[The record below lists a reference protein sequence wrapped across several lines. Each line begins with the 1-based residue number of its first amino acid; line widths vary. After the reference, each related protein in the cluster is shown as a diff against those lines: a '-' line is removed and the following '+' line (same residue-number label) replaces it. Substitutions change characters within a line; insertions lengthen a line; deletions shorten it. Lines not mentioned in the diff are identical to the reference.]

1 MERTQMRLLDKKE
14 RIGSFSEVALGYN
27 DEEAL
32 NEASRCLQCAN
43 PQCVKGCP
51 VEVRIPEFI
60 ASILNGDVENAYKI
74 IRFSSALPAV
84 CGRVCPQEKQ
94 CESKCI
100 RGYKGEAIAI
110 GALERYVA
118 DYALKN
124 KLTSLKAKTKN
135 GKKVAI
141 IGSGP
146 SGLTCAGELAK
157 EGYSVTVYEALH
169 KAGGVLVYGIPEF
182 RLPKKIVEQEINALK
197 ALGVEFVLNAP
208 IGKCMTIEDLK
219 SEYDAIYIA
228 SGAGLPKFMGIEN
241 ENANGVFSANEV
253 LTRINLMGSF
263 KEDANTPIYLGD
275 NIVVVGGG
283 NVACDAARSLRRFG
297 KKVTLMYRRTKAELP
312 AREAEVEHL
321 LEEGIELL
329 ELTNPVK
336 VLVDDDFNVVGL
348 EVKKMELTEKDESGR
363 RGVREIEGSNSNFDC
378 DMVVMALGTSPNP
391 LSTIESSVKKDN
403 KGLII
408 VEGTKTS
415 DDKVFAGG
423 DAVTGAA
430 TVILAMEAGK
440 KAAREIVENDI

>member
-1 MERTQMRLLDKKE
+1 MRLLDEKE
-14 RIGSFSEVALGYN
+14 RIKNFSEVALGFN
-27 DEEAL
+27 DDEALEEAK
-32 NEASRCLQCAN
+32 RCLQCAN

-51 VEVRIPEFI
+51 VGVRIPEFI
-60 ASILNGDVENAYKI
+60 GAILNGSVEKAYEVI
-74 IRFSSALPAV
+74 SSSSSLPAI
-84 CGRVCPQEKQ
+84 CGRVCPQESQ

-118 DYALKN
+118 DYALEH
-124 KLTSLKAKTKN
+124 KLASLKRHQKN

-157 EGYSVTVYEALH
+157 AGYEVTVYEALH

-182 RLPKKIVEQEINALK
+182 RLPKKIVEQEIDALK
-197 ALGVEFVLNAP
+197 KLGVEFILNVP
-208 IGKCMTIEDLK
+208 VGKAILIDDLEK
-219 SEYDAIYIA
+219 DYDAIYIA

-241 ENANGVFSANEV
+241 ENANGVFSANEI
-253 LTRINLMGSF
+253 LTRINLMKSYENGAS
-263 KEDANTPIYLGD
+263 TPIYLGE

-297 KKVTLMYRRTKAELP
+297 KKVTLMYRRSKDELP
-312 AREAEVEHL
+312 ARKEEVKHL
-321 LEEGIELL
+321 LDEGIELL

-336 VLVDDDFNVVGL
+336 VLVDGDFNVTGL
-348 EVKKMELTEKDESGR
+348 EVVSMEFTEVGSDGR
-363 RGVREIEGSNSNFDC
+363 RSVKKVENSNRVVDC
-378 DMVVMALGTSPNP
+378 DMVVMALGTNPNP
-391 LSTIESSVKKDN
+391 LSTYASDIKKDE

-408 VEGTKTS
+408 VDGTKTS
-415 DDKVFAGG
+415 DANVYAGG
-423 DAVTGAA
+423 DVVTGAA

-440 KAAREIVENDI
+440 KAALEIVENEC

>member
-1 MERTQMRLLDKKE
+1 MRLLDEKE
-14 RIGSFSEVALGYN
+14 RIKNFSEVALGFN
-27 DEEAL
+27 DDEALEEAK
-32 NEASRCLQCAN
+32 RCLQCAN

-51 VEVRIPEFI
+51 VGVRIPEFI
-60 ASILNGDVENAYKI
+60 GAILNGSVEKAYEVI
-74 IRFSSALPAV
+74 SSSSSLPAI
-84 CGRVCPQEKQ
+84 CGRVCPQESQ

-118 DYALKN
+118 DYALEH
-124 KLTSLKAKTKN
+124 KLASLKRHQKN

-157 EGYSVTVYEALH
+157 AGYEVMVYEALH

-182 RLPKKIVEQEINALK
+182 RLPKKIVEQEIDALK
-197 ALGVEFVLNAP
+197 KLGVEFILNVP
-208 IGKCMTIEDLK
+208 VGKAILIDDLK
-219 SEYDAIYIA
+219 KDYDAIYIA

-241 ENANGVFSANEV
+241 ENANGVFSANEI
-253 LTRINLMGSF
+253 LTRINLMKSYENGAS
-263 KEDANTPIYLGD
+263 TPIYLGE

-297 KKVTLMYRRTKAELP
+297 KKVTLMYRRSKDELP
-312 AREAEVEHL
+312 ARKEEVKHL
-321 LEEGIELL
+321 LDEGIELL

-336 VLVDDDFNVVGL
+336 VLVDGDFNVTGL
-348 EVKKMELTEKDESGR
+348 EVVSMEFTEVGSDGR
-363 RGVREIEGSNSNFDC
+363 RSVKKVENSNRVVDC
-378 DMVVMALGTSPNP
+378 DMVVMALGTNPNP
-391 LSTIESSVKKDN
+391 LSTYASDIKKDE

-408 VEGTKTS
+408 VDGTKTS
-415 DDKVFAGG
+415 DANVYAGG
-423 DAVTGAA
+423 DVVTGAA

-440 KAAREIVENDI
+440 KAALEIVENEC

>member
-1 MERTQMRLLDKKE
+1 MRLLDKKE

-74 IRFSSALPAV
+74 IRSSSSLPAV

-124 KLTSLKAKTKN
+124 KLTSLRAKTKN

-157 EGYSVTVYEALH
+157 MGYSVTVYEALH

-219 SEYDAIYIA
+219 REYDAIYIA

-363 RGVREIEGSNSNFDC
+363 RGVREIEGSNANFDC

-391 LSTIESSVKKDN
+391 LSTIKSSVKKDN

-415 DDKVFAGG
+415 DNKVFAGG

>member
-1 MERTQMRLLDKKE
+1 MRLLDKNE
-14 RIGSFSEVALGYN
+14 RIDNFSEVALGYN

-32 NEASRCLQCAN
+32 SEASRCLQCAN

-51 VEVRIPEFI
+51 VGVRIPEFI
-60 ASILNGDVENAYKI
+60 AAILNGNIENAYEI
-74 IRFSSALPAV
+74 IRSSSSLPAV

-100 RGYKGEAIAI
+100 RGFKGDAIAI
-110 GALERYVA
+110 GSLERYVA
-118 DYALKN
+118 DYALNN
-124 KLTSLKAKTKN
+124 KLSSLKVKAKN

-157 EGYSVTVYEALH
+157 RGYEVTIYEALH
-169 KAGGVLVYGIPEF
+169 KAGGVLTYGIPEF
-182 RLPKKIVEQEINALK
+182 RLPKEIVEQEINALK
-197 ALGVEFVLNAP
+197 ALGVEFILNAP
-208 IGKCMTIEDLK
+208 IGKCMTIDNLK
-219 SEYDAIYIA
+219 RDYNAIYIA

-253 LTRINLMGSF
+253 LTRINLMGGF
-263 KEDANTPIYLGD
+263 KEDANTPIYLGE

-297 KKVTLMYRRTKAELP
+297 KKVTLMYRRTKKELP
-312 AREAEVEHL
+312 AREAEVGHL

-329 ELTNPVK
+329 ELTNPIK
-336 VLVDDDFNVVGL
+336 VLVNDDFNVVGL
-348 EVKKMELTEKDESGR
+348 EVMKMELTEKDESGR
-363 RGVREIEGSNSNFDC
+363 RGVREIEGSNSKFAC
-378 DMVVMALGTSPNP
+378 DMIVMALGTSPNP
-391 LSTIESSVKKDN
+391 LSTIDSDVKKDN

-408 VEGTKTS
+408 VDGTKTS

-423 DAVTGAA
+423 DVVTGAA

-440 KAAREIVENDI
+440 KAALEIVENDI